1 MTNEEAIKTLKAN
14 VMVAC
19 DTSDKVGYET
29 PLNKAIEQA
38 LEMAIKALEQE
49 PCKDAVSRQ
58 AVLDFMQ
65 IKMGGKELYKA
76 VYEMPSVRPMHKKG
90 KWIKSDIG
98 GAKVCSICY
107 AHMGLSNFK
116 YCPNCGA
123 EMDCVTLDDVFD
135 NTVKEMTHEERVLIE
150 LTRDMPKKMG
160 VLYIQSFQQE
170 HGPFTDEAAEL
181 IRKYLSKE

>member
-1 MTNEEAIKTLKAN
+1 MTNEDAILCLKGIKN
-14 VMVAC
+14 LGH
-19 DTSDKVGYET
+19 DIFT
-29 PLNKAIEQA
+29 EQKDFQEC
-38 LEMAIKALEQE
+38 LDMAIKALEQE

-76 VYEMPSVRPMHKKG
+76 VYEMPPVRPIHKRG

-98 GAKVCSICY
+98 GAKVCSICL

-123 EMDCVTLDDVFD
+123 EMENVE
-135 NTVKEMTHEERVLIE
+135 NEK
-150 LTRDMPKKMG
+150 
-160 VLYIQSFQQE
+160 
-170 HGPFTDEAAEL
+170 
-181 IRKYLSKE
+181 